1 MKKIIT
7 LSIIVLLAFNASAQF
22 QKGNKVLG
30 FGLNVNS
37 SSREITYDP
46 GTRLIKTNTLNLN
59 AELGFA
65 KSASQLNGFYL
76 SSGYGKTKSFAA
88 SSSSVYNTNQALH
101 LGAGYFARKYMP
113 LANRFFV
120 FGEVRAGGFYS
131 ANYRARLEDAYQQEF
146 GASVS
151 LKPGLAYK
159 INERFLVELSFADL
173 ANVTYS
179 QLEYET
185 GLGNKNINRNFNLG
199 TSLGLGYLSNIGI
212 GARWIIK

>member
-7 LSIIVLLAFNASAQF
+7 LSVIVLLAFNASAQF

-30 FGLNVNS
+30 FGFNVGS

-46 GTRLIKTNTLNLN
+46 AVRLIKNNYVNLN

-65 KSASQLNGFYL
+65 KSENRLNGFYI
-76 SSGYGKTKSFAA
+76 SSGYGTSKQ
-88 SSSSVYNTNQALH
+88 YNTSSATTNKNQEVNFR
-101 LGAGYFARKYMP
+101 AGYFARKYVS

-120 FGEVRAGGFYS
+120 FGEAEAGGFYA
-131 ANYRARLEDAYQQEF
+131 ANYRARLNDAYQQNF

-151 LKPGLAYK
+151 LRPGLAYK
-159 INERFLVELSFADL
+159 IKERFLLELEFADL
-173 ANVTYS
+173 ANITYS

-185 GLGNKNINRNFNLG
+185 GLGNKSINRSFNLG
-199 TSLGLGYLSNIGI
+199 TSLGLGYFANIGI
-212 GARWIIK
+212 GARIILK